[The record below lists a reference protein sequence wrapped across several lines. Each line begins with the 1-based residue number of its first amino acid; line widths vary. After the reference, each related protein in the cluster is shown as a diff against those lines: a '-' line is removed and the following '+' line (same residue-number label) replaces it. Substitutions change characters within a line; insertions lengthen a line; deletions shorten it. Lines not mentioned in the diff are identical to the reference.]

1 MAEDID
7 YEEVLDG
14 TVDEVKEAI
23 DDLDDA
29 DYEEL
34 LDTEENGDDRKTVKD
49 YIESSMDSEGEDKS
63 GETTEESSESEEE
76 DEAKAVEETSESE
89 EEIVEDIEEETQGGF
104 LGSFSREAVMAG
116 GLAVGVLIGIVASS
130 YIPGGGAVLP
140 DSGDSADPVT
150 VKEDVRVIL
159 TGGQPVNGTVDISD
173 PVRRHGMYFLN
184 ASVTRNMGN
193 ETTTQTQ
200 GVYVTLDGEKLIPVR
215 EQLGRTLMPIDVEST
230 LSQIEAQSQTD
241 SQPSTGQTPE
251 SGQSNQ
257 AEQETQT
264 EQETQSGQ
272 TSEDGSQ
279 EQSTDGST
287 GY

>member
-1 MAEDID
+1 MADDID

-23 DDLDDA
+23 DDLDNA

-34 LDTEENGDDRKTVKD
+34 LDTEEDGDDRKTVKD
-49 YIESSMDSEGEDKS
+49 YIRSSMD
-63 GETTEESSESEEE
+63 SEEE
-76 DEAKAVEETSESE
+76 DEAEETVEESSETE

-130 YIPGGGAVLP
+130 YMMPAGGGGASP
-140 DSGDSADPVT
+140 AS

-184 ASVTRNMGN
+184 ATVSRETANGTR
-193 ETTTQTQ
+193 TQTQ

-241 SQPSTGQTPE
+241 RQPSTSQTPE
-251 SGQSNQ
+251 SGQS
-257 AEQETQT
+257 TQTDGET

-272 TSEDGSQ
+272 TSG
-279 EQSTDGST
+279 DGST

>member
-7 YEEVLDG
+7 YEEVLGG

-49 YIESSMDSEGEDKS
+49 YIRSSMDSEQ
-63 GETTEESSESEEE
+63 E
-76 DEAKAVEETSESE
+76 DETEAVEETSEEE

-130 YIPGGGAVLP
+130 YMMPAGGGGASP
-140 DSGDSADPVT
+140 AS

-184 ASVTRNMGN
+184 ATVTR
-193 ETTTQTQ
+193 ETANQTRTQTQ

-251 SGQSNQ
+251 SGQSSDTS
-257 AEQETQT
+257 QETQT
-264 EQETQSGQ
+264 EQETQSGE
-272 TSEDGSQ
+272 TSGDGSQ